1 MLGRSITVNSLI
13 LALFALCTAA
23 VLAGTWL
30 LTSERIEAEKRRAA
44 EKALLEI
51 VSQDHHD
58 NDMLSDVIEL
68 DAEISAV
75 LGLKTPTQIHVARKN
90 DLVVAYVYPATAPD
104 GYSGDIDMIVGV
116 NIDGTLAGVRV
127 LAHKETPG
135 LGDKI
140 DLKKSEWI
148 LHFTGHSLTNP
159 EPEQWLVKKDGG
171 EFDQFTGAT
180 ITPRA
185 VVRRVKQTLEFHQ
198 RFTQAQKN
206 AAEHANE

>member
-1 MLGRSITVNSLI
+1 MLGRSITLNSLI

-23 VLAGTWL
+23 VLAATWL
-30 LTSERIEAEKRRAA
+30 LTNERIEEQKRRAA

-51 VSQDHHD
+51 IPEDRHN

-68 DAEISAV
+68 SAEDSAQ
-75 LGLKTPTQIHVARKN
+75 LGLKVAAKIHIARN
-90 DLVVAYVYPATAPD
+90 ADQVVAWVYPATATD

-116 NIDGTLAGVRV
+116 NTDGTLAGVRV

-148 LHFTGHSLTNP
+148 LHFAGRSLTDP

-185 VVRRVKQTLEFHQ
+185 VVKRVKQTLEFHQ

-206 AAEHANE
+206 AAEQANE